1 MLLKIY
7 YFIINIT
14 KRMQIKKKK
23 STSNFNQPTLKG
35 PIKKIIDDKR
45 AKKRKRTRIDTFS

>member
-1 MLLKIY
+1 
-7 YFIINIT
+7 
-14 KRMQIKKKK
+14 MQIKKKK

>member
-1 MLLKIY
+1 
-7 YFIINIT
+7 
-14 KRMQIKKKK
+14 MQIKKKK

-45 AKKRKRTRIDTFS
+45 AKKKKELELILFHKK